1 MPKYIEELLPG
12 DSFKYLDKIF
22 VLTIDFKKASRL
34 AIDLKNGHPNWIK
47 NNQDVEIENLYTLDE
62 NNNISPI
69 KQEYSGAT
77 IKNTNIS

>member
-22 VLTIDFKKASRL
+22 VLTIDFKKTSRL
-34 AIDLKNGHPNWIK
+34 AIDLKNGQPNWIK

-69 KQEYSGAT
+69 KQEYSSAA
-77 IKNTNIS
+77 IKNTNIP